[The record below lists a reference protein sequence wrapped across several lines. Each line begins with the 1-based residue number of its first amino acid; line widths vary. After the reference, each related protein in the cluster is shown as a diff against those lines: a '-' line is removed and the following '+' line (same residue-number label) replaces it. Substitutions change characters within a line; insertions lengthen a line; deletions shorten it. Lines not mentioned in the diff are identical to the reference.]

1 RYVDESTIEIDHAG
15 QPAFDRGSI
24 YEFIY
29 TAKNPVVMGLGLAA
43 IRDAV
48 SFLRYGGCEHGPR
61 PLDARYKRALG
72 FGLSQSGRLLRDF
85 LHQGFNADLS
95 GRPVFDAVMPLI
107 AGSRKTFLN
116 MPFSQPGRFS
126 RQHEDH
132 TFPGDQFPFAY
143 GDQRD
148 PISGRADGVPSRVP

>member
-1 RYVDESTIEIDHAG
+1 MQQQRRYVDESTIEIDHAG

-72 FGLSQSGRLLRDF
+72 FGLSQSGRLLRED
-85 LHQGFNADLS
+85 GIERA
-95 GRPVFDAVMPLI
+95 I
-107 AGSRKTFLN
+107 ASH
-116 MPFSQPGRFS
+116 P
-126 RQHEDH
+126 D
-132 TFPGDQFPFAY
+132 
-143 GDQRD
+143 
-148 PISGRADGVPSRVP
+148 PSRIYERNMETLRRLGPAGWARLMKKTR